1 MKAYCKW
8 YLSHLSWQ
16 VVVGCTLLPS
26 ALFFVFCGGDIRP
39 VVPCLA
45 GSAASSGLLYGLAWL
60 PGVQRWCKE
69 QTP

>member
-1 MKAYCKW
+1 MKAYHKW

-16 VVVGCTLLPS
+16 QVVCDTLLPS
-26 ALFFVFCGGDIRP
+26 ALLCVLCGGDIRP
-39 VVPCLA
+39 VVPFLA
-45 GSAASSGLLYGLAWL
+45 GSAATGGLLYGLAWL